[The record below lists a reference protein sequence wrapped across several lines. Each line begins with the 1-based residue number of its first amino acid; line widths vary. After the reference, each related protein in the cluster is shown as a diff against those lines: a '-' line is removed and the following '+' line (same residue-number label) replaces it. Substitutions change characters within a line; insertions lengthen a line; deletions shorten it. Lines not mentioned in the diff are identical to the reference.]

1 MTLNSVLYEK
11 FKLVL
16 DRYHQSLWRSPLSGE
31 KDFVNRTL
39 NSFQNLTLTGQQQVL
54 TIRSQKPFWKPLVKY
69 FPYGLLFPERYVTI
83 MLGNLLLKCKH
94 KMVGRLISHRAIL
107 VNVKFTKGEK
117 KTWRISSNQFN
128 FLNKWFNFQIMKPE
142 GDQWYSL
149 KPTTLTWSTYGFIGS
164 NVTNY
169 PIYYS
174 ADRVLRQNESSSPS
188 KSFQFV
194 LGRSIGWDSSTSFLI
209 KLVKGLIGENLLL
222 NNKVKMFV
230 EDLTEAKQ
238 ETLFLRD
245 KSEMRKQFA
254 EDQGF
259 GVVEFILESEEIAEP
274 QIRSNSS

>member
-1 MTLNSVLYEK
+1 MAGK
-11 FKLVL
+11 
-16 DRYHQSLWRSPLSGE
+16 
-31 KDFVNRTL
+31 
-39 NSFQNLTLTGQQQVL
+39 
-54 TIRSQKPFWKPLVKY
+54 
-69 FPYGLLFPERYVTI
+69 
-83 MLGNLLLKCKH
+83 
-94 KMVGRLISHRAIL
+94 LISHRAIL

-117 KTWRISSNQFN
+117 KTWRINSNQLN

-149 KPTTLTWSTYGFIGS
+149 KPTTLTWSTYGFIGP

-194 LGRSIGWDSSTSFLI
+194 LGRPIGWDSSTSFLI

-230 EDLTEAKQ
+230 EDLIEAKQ

-259 GVVEFILESEEIAEP
+259 GVVEFILESEDIAES
-274 QIRSNSS
+274 QIRPNSS